1 MVPMLGEEV
10 HSHHC
15 IDADDDSKEEKGIQ
29 HGAHGA
35 EDGEHDPPHVIQF
48 VEDPEYAKDAQQT
61 KDIEAFAAPPAE
73 DVSRVEDRQ
82 ADNDEVKPVPG

>member
-10 HSHHC
+10 HTHHC

-48 VEDPEYAKDAQQT
+48 VEDPEYAEDAQQT